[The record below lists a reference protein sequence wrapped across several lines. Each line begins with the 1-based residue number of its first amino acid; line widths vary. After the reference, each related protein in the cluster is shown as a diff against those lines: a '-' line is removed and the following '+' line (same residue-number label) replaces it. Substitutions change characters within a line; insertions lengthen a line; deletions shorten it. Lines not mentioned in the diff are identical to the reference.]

1 MPNKDIQKDVK
12 KLSTQK
18 PNNNRN
24 SNNSN
29 PSNSSNSIENSML
42 FGVENW
48 DRERLAK
55 WFVNEEMGKFV
66 AFVKLLDG
74 YDLLGGDIV
83 HLSFDCPRN
92 LREYFN
98 QVARRKA
105 GSSCKLLRSFML
117 KTIAQHVLEKHALG
131 NTLSD
136 VVPSVFNVPAIVMPT
151 YVQSRVRR
159 YVGDVKGEVESRV
172 EDEEDD
178 DFVNQFGVWCVLK
191 QSRFR
196 DVRYLPCFY
205 WKSCKCGNADC
216 WERVKPL
223 ISGLRGSIDE

>member
-1 MPNKDIQKDVK
+1 MSRKKINKNLYK
-12 KLSTQK
+12 KPSTK
-18 PNNNRN
+18 PNT
-24 SNNSN
+24 NNSN
-29 PSNSSNSIENSML
+29 KPSDSIENSML

-55 WFVNEEMGKFV
+55 WFVDEEMGKFV

-98 QVARRKA
+98 QVAKRKA

-136 VVPSVFNVPAIVMPT
+136 VVPSVFNVPQIVMPT

-159 YVGDVKGEVESRV
+159 YVGDVKGKDESRV
-172 EDEEDD
+172 EDEDF
-178 DFVNQFGVWCVLK
+178 FVNEFGVYCILK

-205 WKSCKCGNADC
+205 WKSCKCGNVDC

-223 ISGLRGSIDE
+223 IMQLRGVSNE